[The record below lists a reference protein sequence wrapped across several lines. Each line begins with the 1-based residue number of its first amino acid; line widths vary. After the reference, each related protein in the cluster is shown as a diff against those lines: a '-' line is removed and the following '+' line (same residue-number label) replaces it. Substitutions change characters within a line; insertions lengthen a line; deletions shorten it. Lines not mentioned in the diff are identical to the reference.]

1 MLTLGNVINFLSD
14 AVGLIQDH
22 FAFNKIIPIYAS
34 IMIKIRILI
43 KLNKF
48 NKNNS
53 FINFIHVSKFLSR
66 LSMNFTDN
74 PHIDNKLYII
84 NFQIVV
90 QNGNPNSS
98 PF

>member
-22 FAFNKIIPIYAS
+22 FAFNKIISIYAS

-66 LSMNFTDN
+66 LSMNFTDK